1 MAALLGMAASV
12 PGASGLMSG
21 LSGPIIESKLPQLLD
36 MYLPKGLALVRP
48 YYGLVDAIP
57 YDTVAR
63 ITIEKLRSQY
73 PNDAVKIQEIWKK
86 LNTAIETEFAKPAPP
101 PKEKGW
107 FGGKKRTR
115 KIRRNRK

>member
-12 PGASGLMSG
+12 PGASGLISG
-21 LSGPIIESKLPQLLD
+21 LSGPVIESKLPQMLD
-36 MYLPKGLALVRP
+36 MYLPQGLALVRP

-86 LNTAIETEFAKPAPP
+86 LNTAIETEFAKPAPQ
-101 PKEKGW
+101 PKTGW
-107 FGGKKRTR
+107 FGGGKRTR